1 MDRPE
6 SATPPRQLRQWVAER
21 LRSDILEGRL
31 RPGEWLRQERL
42 AQALGVSQ
50 MPVREA
56 LKQLAAEGLIEHAHY
71 RGSRVVEFS
80 VEDVEDLYASR
91 AVLEG
96 MAARHAAE
104 RISDDELTELASL
117 HRRMV
122 ECETPR
128 DLRVY
133 RELNRRFHSLVC
145 VASRRPFLIRTMVQ
159 MWTVFPTMLWSNIP
173 RVAVE
178 SVPGRDEP
186 DAAEHA
192 EIVDALACR
201 DPKRAERAVRRHVE
215 SASEALLSAMR
226 GSKAAPHGVA
236 PSELRHPLRPSGRG
250 LKEWVPRPRVP
261 RHDAGRAER
270 KERRR

>member
-1 MDRPE
+1 VDHLE
-6 SATPPRQLRQWVAER
+6 TASPPRQLRQWVAER
-21 LRSDILEGRL
+21 LRSDILEGR
-31 RPGEWLRQERL
+31 RQPGEWLRQERL
-42 AQALGVSQ
+42 ARELGVSQ
-50 MPVREA
+50 MPIREA

-80 VEDVEDLYASR
+80 IEDVEDLYTSR

-117 HRRMV
+117 HHRMV
-122 ECETPR
+122 ACETPR

-145 VASRRPFLIRTMVQ
+145 NASRRPYLIRTMMQ

-192 EIVDALACR
+192 EMVAALTCR
-201 DPKRAERAVRRHVE
+201 NPKRAEQAVRRHVE
-215 SASEALLSAMR
+215 SAAEALLSAMR
-226 GSKAAPHGVA
+226 GARRS
-236 PSELRHPLRPSGRG
+236 
-250 LKEWVPRPRVP
+250 PRPAADSNQRHAPRSSSRGDQESVP
-261 RHDAGRAER
+261 SPRAPRRTAQRAE
-270 KERRR
+270 KEER